1 MCRTLQV
8 FGDFLEIIPLFEKCI
23 NQIDSH
29 LIEQFDSWWH
39 HLLKSKT
46 ILIPD
51 FFQNS
56 GIFLFLEQVK
66 PIGMR
71 ININMIPFCN

>member
-1 MCRTLQV
+1 M
-8 FGDFLEIIPLFEKCI
+8 
-23 NQIDSH
+23 
-29 LIEQFDSWWH
+29 FDSWWH

-71 ININMIPFCN
+71 ININRVSPKTLWVCYVNTRK